1 MTYKQKLNEKHEKKP
16 YKSNIDQILTS
27 QVLVPFHETRT
38 LKVHFLTA
46 KNRQH
51 FILEKDIDSQIHLTI
66 LISTQILSG

>member
-51 FILEKDIDSQIHLTI
+51 FIL
-66 LISTQILSG
+66 